1 MLILNLLNLL
11 ITFFLI
17 GLLTFGGGYAMIPLI
32 KEEVLTNAW
41 MSEALLLDFVAIAK
55 MSPGTFAINIA
66 TFIGYQQHL
75 VLGSIFAVVGVM
87 LPSIIIIITIAKVFH
102 HFADNK
108 YVIGFLS
115 GAKPVIVGVILSV
128 GIGFALTS
136 VFNMSG
142 IRDFDNFNFDWRTLS
157 ILVVVFVIN
166 KIKPKMHPAVI
177 ILISAAMSYVFFGI
191 L

>member
-1 MLILNLLNLL
+1 
-11 ITFFLI
+11 
-17 GLLTFGGGYAMIPLI
+17 
-32 KEEVLTNAW
+32 
-41 MSEALLLDFVAIAK
+41 
-55 MSPGTFAINIA
+55 
-66 TFIGYQQHL
+66 L

-142 IRDFDNFNFDWRTLS
+142 IRDLDNFNFDWRTLT
-157 ILVVVFVIN
+157 ILVVVFIIN
-166 KIKPKMHPAVI
+166 KVKPKMHPAVI
-177 ILISAAMSYVFFGI
+177 ILISAAMSYVFFG
-191 L
+191 LL